1 MKATLCIM
9 SALLWASAVAAVEIQ
24 VQGPAADQRQVV
36 TLAEGSRLDA
46 ALGQL
51 TDSGAIYWP
60 ASRITNAEQD
70 RKIQAEQQALIQRL
84 TRLMLTAEQLHEPTL
99 AYNSRLMLQLVSGLV
114 VAGRLEAKLD
124 PDWVRIRAEA
134 NPPLAGHYRLLLAAR
149 EPRVHL
155 YGLMASPA
163 SVSLIPGQEVA
174 AYLQGREF
182 FAGAEQ
188 TQVMLCQPDGRV
200 QPVPIGYWNKLH
212 REPMP
217 GAALLV
223 GFADGTLPAEYS
235 DLNLRIAKLI
245 AARTTL

>member
-9 SALLWASAVAAVEIQ
+9 SALLWASAATAVEIQ

-51 TDSGAIYWP
+51 THPEAIYWP
-60 ASRITNAEQD
+60 ASRITNQEQD
-70 RKIQAEQQALIQRL
+70 QKIQAEKQVLIQRL
-84 TRLMLTAEQLHEPTL
+84 TTLMLTAEQEHEPML
-99 AYNSRLMLQLVSGLV
+99 AYNSRLMLQLVSSLV
-114 VAGRLEAKLD
+114 VTGRLEARLD

-134 NPPLAGHYRLLLAAR
+134 NPPLAGNYRLLLAKR
-149 EPRVHL
+149 EPQVYL
-155 YGLMASPA
+155 YGLLASPA
-163 SVSLIPGQEVA
+163 SVSLLPGQDVA

-200 QPVPIGYWNKLH
+200 QLVPIAYWSKRH
-212 REPMP
+212 REPMA

-245 AARTTL
+245 AARITL